1 MKKIFKAQ
9 ILLSFLA
16 LSAFSI
22 LGAESTRAEDHFGG
36 GQFFGQG
43 KHIYEGSKVLEH
55 AYKKCRL
62 VREGQ
67 YIRGRIKYGKKF
79 YVTTAGRTG
88 RNILFETS
96 SRSDGIKWM
105 KNSDQC
111 NKKY

>member
-1 MKKIFKAQ
+1 MKKIFKGQ

-22 LGAESTRAEDHFGG
+22 LGAES
-36 GQFFGQG
+36 QG
-43 KHIYEGSKVLEH
+43 KECVKCPFPTVPAVQVLEEAVEH
-55 AYKKCRL
+55 VYKKCRL

-67 YIRGRIKYGKKF
+67 YISGRIKYGKKF
-79 YVTTAGRTG
+79 YVTTAGRIG

-96 SRSDGIKWM
+96 SRSEGIKWM